1 MVTCEATPHHIG
13 LSGTDEENIHNIVN
27 PPLRSEEDRMYLIEA
42 LRDGTVDVIST
53 DHAPHTEEDKKNGSP
68 GFTGLEVSY
77 AVCNTV
83 LVKDNHFNPRRLSQL
98 MSAAPAKILGLQK
111 GLLRNGYDADLTLI
125 DPDEEW
131 VVDSSMFCSKGK
143 FTPFNGKTLTG
154 KVHALFIDGR
164 KVYER

>member
-1 MVTCEATPHHIG
+1 
-13 LSGTDEENIHNIVN
+13 
-27 PPLRSEEDRMYLIEA
+27 
-42 LRDGTVDVIST
+42 
-53 DHAPHTEEDKKNGSP
+53 
-68 GFTGLEVSY
+68 
-77 AVCNTV
+77 
-83 LVKDNHFNPRRLSQL
+83 